1 MAVTMDS
8 PNARVLFLHGLE
20 GGPGNR
26 KQKMLENALGQRNV
40 SSPNL
45 GTRLWMATCTIGFGV
60 ICLAFVTAIVL
71 CSIYTHWSI
80 ATGVGVGLVILVLIL
95 YYVGGRVLTRFMLSR
110 AVAVGQRRFQEFRPN
125 VIVCSSFGAV
135 VLLNM
140 NIPKLPLLLLAP
152 AQDAFSR
159 YVGRKEYCSLRVY
172 PYTII
177 VHGINDKTVPLDD
190 SIRLCET
197 AEPGR
202 CRLEVIEDDHRMS
215 TVTDEDLRALIREVY
230 DRGKEA
236 VYNLAEEGKAH
247 IDPTIFDEQQIP
259 PDPTTTEQQQTN
271 VDRWSDVGG
280 EASEALLTQAE
291 IAV

>member
-159 YVGRKEYCSLRVY
+159 YVG
-172 PYTII
+172 
-177 VHGINDKTVPLDD
+177 INDKTVPLDD